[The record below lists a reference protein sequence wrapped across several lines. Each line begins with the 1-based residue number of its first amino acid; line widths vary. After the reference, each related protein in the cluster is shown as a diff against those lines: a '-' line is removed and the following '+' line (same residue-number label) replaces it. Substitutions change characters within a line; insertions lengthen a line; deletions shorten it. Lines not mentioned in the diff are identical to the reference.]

1 MQTMIVCIDD
11 ADYAMRL
18 LQPMLQTLPLLPLLP
33 SLPSL
38 PHANPIP
45 TRWVLVGCAPRLSR
59 HARKWVPRSAY
70 LSWQQSWAD
79 AVFAQIKTQIHQ
91 QPRATDAVDTR
102 LALSSQNLCELV
114 ETLTQQYGQSRVLD
128 ARRPK
133 FGHELPPVT
142 AGQKPEAKRLS
153 GYASAL
159 AGAGLLAAF
168 D

>member
-11 ADYAMRL
+11 ADYAIRL
-18 LQPMLQTLPLLPLLP
+18 LQPMLPTSPMLFD
-33 SLPSL
+33 
-38 PHANPIP
+38 ANQSP
-45 TRWVLVGCAPRLSR
+45 TRWVLVGCAPRLTH
-59 HARKWVPRSAY
+59 HARKWVPHSAY

-79 AVFAQIKTQIHQ
+79 EVFDQVKTHIQQKCRAADEVDIH
-91 QPRATDAVDTR
+91 
-102 LALSSQNLCELV
+102 LALNNQSVCELV
-114 ETLTQQYGQSRVLD
+114 QNITQQYRQSQVLD

-142 AGQKPEAKRLS
+142 VGQKPEAKRLS